1 MNKSALAVVAAA
13 VFSGCG
19 SQLPITG
26 AGGALPQSTM
36 IAKRHEHKG
45 SWMLKEAASDTL
57 VYVSETGEYNNP
69 GVYVYSYPQG
79 KQVGF
84 LQEFSGGPYQGVCA
98 DTHGN
103 VWVLAWDTNGQA
115 FYMEYAHGGTN
126 PIQDIISSGEP
137 AGCSVD
143 PKTGNLAIA
152 NYMDFNV
159 GRRGDIA
166 IYKPGSQTPVDY
178 YDTSISYY
186 YWCAYD
192 DNGNLYADGNTN
204 YLNVLAK
211 KSNQLQHVYFSKQ
224 IVPGSLQW
232 NDGALQVALVGGAKG
247 PVHVDTVTVKGS
259 GAHIT
264 RAMNLQ
270 TNPSWGNYLNVQFWI
285 QGKIIT
291 GVGPGA
297 GGPVR
302 ALYFWPYPAGGK
314 PSKTIAAPDNGN
326 FFGVAISP

>member
-1 MNKSALAVVAAA
+1 MNKCSFATLVVAAA
-13 VFSGCG
+13 LAGCNGQAPVAG
-19 SQLPITG
+19 S
-26 AGGALPQSTM
+26 GALPQSKA
-36 IAKRHEHKG
+36 IAQHPGRG
-45 SWMLKEAASDTL
+45 RSWMLKEAASQTL
-57 VYVSETGEYNNP
+57 VYVSENGEYNNP

-84 LQEFSGGPYQGVCA
+84 LQEFSGGPYQGLCS

-103 VWVLAWDTNGQA
+103 VWALAWDTNGQA
-115 FYMEYAHGGTN
+115 FYIEYAHGGTQ

-166 IYKPGSQTPVDY
+166 VWKPGSSKPTDY
-178 YDTSISYY
+178 YDNSITYY

-192 DNGNLYADGNTN
+192 DKGNLYADGNTN
-204 YLNVLAK
+204 YINVLDK
-211 KSNQLQHVYFSKQ
+211 NSSTLQHVYFNKT
-224 IVPGSLQW
+224 IAPGSLQW
-232 NDGALQVALVGGAKG
+232 NAGSLAITQVGGAKG
-247 PVHVDTVTVKGS
+247 PVRVDRVTVQGS
-259 GAHIT
+259 GAHIIGT
-264 RAMNLQ
+264 TNLQ
-270 TNPSWGNYLNVQFWI
+270 TSPSWGNYLNVQFWI
-285 QGKIIT
+285 QGKIIA
-291 GVGPGA
+291 GVGPGT

-314 PSKTIAAPDNGN
+314 ASKTIAAPDNGN
-326 FFGVAISP
+326 FYGVAISL